1 MFHATTEFKKKT
13 SFLQGPRGH
22 EAFIAMAGL
31 EYVLE
36 TITPIQEIS
45 WPSIT
50 ELAMFLSGFD
60 PVPAQD

>member
-1 MFHATTEFKKKT
+1 M
-13 SFLQGPRGH
+13 
-22 EAFIAMAGL
+22 AFIAMAGL

-36 TITPIQEIS
+36 TITPTQEIS

-50 ELAMFLSGFD
+50 ELAIFLSGFD